1 MLGMYAAARSLGI
14 SLDLME
20 ITFAL
25 AVLGLGTAIPSLP
38 GFVGTYHWLATTCL
52 VAFGVA
58 RADAFAFALL
68 LHALWFLPITA
79 IGLPL
84 LLRTGLRFGSLRRDP
99 PDVLSTDTHP

>member
-1 MLGMYAAARSLGI
+1 MYAAARSVGI
-14 SLDLME
+14 SLSPLE

-38 GFVGTYHWLATTCL
+38 GFVGTYHWLTTTCL

-58 RADAFAFALL
+58 RPDAFAFAIL
-68 LHALWFLPITA
+68 LHALWFVPMTA

-84 LLRTGLRFGSLRRDP
+84 MLRAGLRFGSFRRLP
-99 PDVLSTDTHP
+99 PEVVPTEARG